1 MAYEDDEQYGGESS
15 EEKANVER
23 TRIGMR
29 KRGLPESREVETS
42 RQIAM
47 ENQAIKSLMQRYR
60 IRDKAEAE
68 ELFDRM
74 GGLKEYRKM
83 FNMVEADDYQSNRDR
98 IAALDRLPFPH
109 RLVRRLVVSEHPMGA
124 PCRRRLVDSRQPLLV
139 LGDHA
144 GILLPARHVRP
155 LVRIGLHI
163 V

>member
-68 ELFDRM
+68 ERLANTGWLPEPLRLASEEPAIEGAAEEDEPDVALPDFLAGDD
-74 GGLKEYRKM
+74 
-83 FNMVEADDYQSNRDR
+83 EAPEAGTGEDPAVLV
-98 IAALDRLPFPH
+98 AA
-109 RLVRRLVVSEHPMGA
+109 E
-124 PCRRRLVDSRQPLLV
+124 
-139 LGDHA
+139 
-144 GILLPARHVRP
+144 
-155 LVRIGLHI
+155 
-163 V
+163 

>member
-1 MAYEDDEQYGGESS
+1 
-15 EEKANVER
+15 
-23 TRIGMR
+23 MR

-98 IAALDRLPFPH
+98 IAALLAEI
-109 RLVRRLVVSEHPMGA
+109 RRGGVV
-124 PCRRRLVDSRQPLLV
+124 
-139 LGDHA
+139 DHGPNDVGGRVEA
-144 GILLPARHVRP
+144 AKILEEEER
-155 LVRIGLHI
+155 
-163 V
+163 